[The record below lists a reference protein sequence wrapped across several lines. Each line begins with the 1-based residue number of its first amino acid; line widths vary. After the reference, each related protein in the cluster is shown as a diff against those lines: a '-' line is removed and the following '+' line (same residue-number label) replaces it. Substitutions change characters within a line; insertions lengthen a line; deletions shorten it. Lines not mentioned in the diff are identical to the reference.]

1 MLPENFATPPDNG
14 GHQGSTGPQFPPV
27 YLQSEGQFVFA
38 GPGDPPVRIYSWV
51 PTGDRIL
58 ETEKAEVVSGAHE
71 IRLGQA
77 EMEGQA
83 GHADQPRGS

>member
-27 YLQSEGQFVFA
+27 NLRSEGQFVFA

-51 PTGDRIL
+51 RTDRML
-58 ETEKAEVVSGAHE
+58 ETDVVSGAHE
-71 IRLGQA
+71 ISLGQA